1 MIFPSLSDAE
11 RAVLED
17 LLLHGANR
25 NLPTP
30 IRGRMALY
38 KLIDETPEG
47 WKITP
52 LGQQALQ
59 SASSTA
65 ERISGG
71 GSAGVTRRPY
81 ERCPPVRA
89 SSSVTRRRG
98 ATSR

>member
-17 LLLHGANR
+17 LLLHGPNR

-38 KLIDETPEG
+38 KLIDETPDG

-52 LGQQALQ
+52 FGQQALHVAPSVSTPSQ
-59 SASSTA
+59 APRKEGRSSEQDH
-65 ERISGG
+65 ERHYGKKS
-71 GSAGVTRRPY
+71 RD
-81 ERCPPVRA
+81 
-89 SSSVTRRRG
+89 
-98 ATSR
+98 TSWFG

>member
-17 LLLHGANR
+17 LLLHGPNR

-52 LGQQALQ
+52 LGQQALHP
-59 SASSTA
+59 ASVSRHA
-65 ERISGG
+65 
-71 GSAGVTRRPY
+71 RRSRPGA
-81 ERCPPVRA
+81 A
-89 SSSVTRRRG
+89 SCTTTDVC
-98 ATSR
+98 

>member
-17 LLLHGANR
+17 LLLHGASR

-59 SASSTA
+59 AAPSASPTPQSPRKEGRPA
-65 ERISGG
+65 DHERHYGKKS
-71 GSAGVTRRPY
+71 RD
-81 ERCPPVRA
+81 
-89 SSSVTRRRG
+89 
-98 ATSR
+98 TSWFG

>member
-17 LLLHGANR
+17 LLLHGPNR

-30 IRGRMALY
+30 IRGRLGLY

-59 SASSTA
+59 VAPSANPQSQAPRKEDRSA
-65 ERISGG
+65 DHERHYGKKS
-71 GSAGVTRRPY
+71 RD
-81 ERCPPVRA
+81 
-89 SSSVTRRRG
+89 
-98 ATSR
+98 TSWFG

>member
-59 SASSTA
+59 VAPSANPQSQSSRKEGRSPEH
-65 ERISGG
+65 ERHYGKKS
-71 GSAGVTRRPY
+71 RD
-81 ERCPPVRA
+81 
-89 SSSVTRRRG
+89 
-98 ATSR
+98 TSWFG

>member
-38 KLIDETPEG
+38 KLIDETPDG

-59 SASSTA
+59 VAPSANPTSPTPPKEGRPSEH
-65 ERISGG
+65 ERHYGKKS
-71 GSAGVTRRPY
+71 RD
-81 ERCPPVRA
+81 
-89 SSSVTRRRG
+89 
-98 ATSR
+98 TSWFG

>member
-17 LLLHGANR
+17 LLLHGPSR

-38 KLIDETPEG
+38 RLIDETPEG

-59 SASSTA
+59 VAPSTSPTA
-65 ERISGG
+65 QAPRKEERS
-71 GSAGVTRRPY
+71 PDH
-81 ERCPPVRA
+81 ERHYGKKSRD
-89 SSSVTRRRG
+89 
-98 ATSR
+98 TSWFG

>member
-17 LLLHGANR
+17 LLLHGPHR

-59 SASSTA
+59 VAPAASTPSQGSRKEGRSPEH
-65 ERISGG
+65 ERHYGKKN
-71 GSAGVTRRPY
+71 RD
-81 ERCPPVRA
+81 
-89 SSSVTRRRG
+89 
-98 ATSR
+98 TSWFG

>member
-17 LLLHGANR
+17 LLLHGPNR

-38 KLIDETPEG
+38 RLIDETPEG

-59 SASSTA
+59 VAPSASPSSQA
-65 ERISGG
+65 PRKEDRSPDHERHYGKKS
-71 GSAGVTRRPY
+71 RD
-81 ERCPPVRA
+81 
-89 SSSVTRRRG
+89 
-98 ATSR
+98 TSWFG

>member
-17 LLLHGANR
+17 LAVHGPNR

-30 IRGRMALY
+30 IRGRLGLY

-52 LGQQALQ
+52 LGQQALHVAP
-59 SASSTA
+59 SASAPSQAPRKDSRTPDH
-65 ERISGG
+65 ERHYGKKS
-71 GSAGVTRRPY
+71 RD
-81 ERCPPVRA
+81 
-89 SSSVTRRRG
+89 
-98 ATSR
+98 TSWFG

>member
-17 LLLHGANR
+17 LLLHGPNR

-59 SASSTA
+59 VAPSATPQSQGSPKEGRSPDH
-65 ERISGG
+65 ERHYGKKS
-71 GSAGVTRRPY
+71 RD
-81 ERCPPVRA
+81 
-89 SSSVTRRRG
+89 
-98 ATSR
+98 TSWFG

>member
-59 SASSTA
+59 IAPSASPQSQSTRKEGRSPDH
-65 ERISGG
+65 ERHYGKKS
-71 GSAGVTRRPY
+71 RD
-81 ERCPPVRA
+81 
-89 SSSVTRRRG
+89 
-98 ATSR
+98 TSWFG

>member
-25 NLPTP
+25 NLPTA
-30 IRGRMALY
+30 IRGRLALY

-59 SASSTA
+59 VAPSAIPQSQA
-65 ERISGG
+65 PRKEGRPADHERHYGKKS
-71 GSAGVTRRPY
+71 RD
-81 ERCPPVRA
+81 
-89 SSSVTRRRG
+89 
-98 ATSR
+98 TSWFG

>member
-17 LLLHGANR
+17 LLLHGPNR

-30 IRGRMALY
+30 IRGRLGLY

-52 LGQQALQ
+52 FGQQALQ
-59 SASSTA
+59 VAPAANAPAQASRKEGRGSEH
-65 ERISGG
+65 ERHYGKKS
-71 GSAGVTRRPY
+71 RD
-81 ERCPPVRA
+81 
-89 SSSVTRRRG
+89 
-98 ATSR
+98 TSWFG

>member
-17 LLLHGANR
+17 LLLHGPNR

-30 IRGRMALY
+30 IRGRLGLY

-59 SASSTA
+59 VAPTASTPSQGSRKEGRSPEH
-65 ERISGG
+65 ERHYGKKS
-71 GSAGVTRRPY
+71 RD
-81 ERCPPVRA
+81 
-89 SSSVTRRRG
+89 
-98 ATSR
+98 TSWFG

>member
-17 LLLHGANR
+17 LLLHGPNR
-25 NLPTP
+25 NLSTP

-59 SASSTA
+59 VAPAASTPSQGSRKEGRSPEH
-65 ERISGG
+65 ERHYGKKN
-71 GSAGVTRRPY
+71 RD
-81 ERCPPVRA
+81 
-89 SSSVTRRRG
+89 
-98 ATSR
+98 TSWFG